1 MKKVLIT
8 IIIPI
13 YNIEKHLKKC
23 LSSVLTQNFSD
34 FELILINDGS
44 TDNSLQIAQ
53 EFAENDNRIKLATK
67 LNGGVS
73 SARNLGLQIAVGK
86 WIYFL
91 DADDFLNDTAFKNIE
106 PLLSK
111 NDNCDMVLGNYSCVN
126 SEHEL
131 MYTTDNNEFSKKG
144 EDLILDYGLWRHKI
158 VMGAY
163 FVKKSLLIK
172 HNLLFNEKSR
182 YAEDTEFINYC
193 LLNAHKVISVKNV
206 FFNYVVHN
214 ESAIARINFGR
225 FDVYKSKQRILDYIE
240 FNFQNLMEP
249 KKMFTGFLLPEA
261 IIDTIELL
269 CKEGISLKKINKYLE
284 KNNYYSILSVEN
296 FNEYTTTPY
305 RTKINL
311 FLNKPRLFWFTTYLK
326 SKQYQIRV
334 FASNTLRRLKLYK

>member
-8 IIIPI
+8 VIIPI
-13 YNIEKHLKKC
+13 YNVEKHLKKC
-23 LSSVLTQNFSD
+23 ISSVLMQNFID

-44 TDNSLQIAQ
+44 TDNSLQIAK
-53 EFAENDNRIKLATK
+53 EFAENHNRIKLATK

-91 DADDFLNDTAFKNIE
+91 DADDFLNDTVFKNIE
-106 PLLSK
+106 TLLSD
-111 NDNCDMVLGNYSCVN
+111 NDNNDMVLGNYSCVD

-131 MYTTDNNEFSKKG
+131 MYTTNNYKFSKRG
-144 EDLILDYGLWRHKI
+144 EDVVLDYGLWKHKI

-163 FVKKSLLIK
+163 LVKKSLLLK
-172 HNLLFNEKSR
+172 YNLFFNESAK

-193 LLNAHKVISVKNV
+193 LLNSTKVVSIKNV
-206 FFNYVVHN
+206 FFNYVVHH
-214 ESAIARINFGR
+214 ESAIANVSFTR
-225 FDVYKSKQRILDYIE
+225 FDAYKSKQRIASYIKRHHPT
-240 FNFQNLMEP
+240 LLEP

-269 CKEGISLKKINKYLE
+269 CKKGISLKKITKYIQ
-284 KNNYYSILSVEN
+284 KHNYYDILSAEN
-296 FNEYTTTPY
+296 FNEYTTTLY
-305 RTKINL
+305 RNKIN
-311 FLNKPRLFWFTTYLK
+311 FFTDKPRVFWCKYYLK

-334 FASNTLRRLKLYK
+334 FASNTLRYLKLHN

>member
-1 MKKVLIT
+1 MNAMLS

-13 YNIEKHLKKC
+13 YNVEKHLKKC
-23 LSSVLTQNFSD
+23 ILSVLNQHFID
-34 FELILINDGS
+34 YELILVNDGS
-44 TDNSLQIAQ
+44 TDGSLKIAKG
-53 EFAENDNRIKLATK
+53 FENKYKRIKLLNK
-67 LNGGVS
+67 VNGGVS
-73 SARNLGLQIAVGK
+73 SARNLGLGSAKGK

-91 DADDFLNDTAFKNIE
+91 DADDFLNDSVFESIE
-106 PLLSK
+106 PQLE
-111 NDNCDMVLGNYSCVN
+111 NNVDIDIVLGNYSCVDSN
-126 SEHEL
+126 HEI
-131 MYTTDNNEFSKKG
+131 MFTTNNQEFLKKG
-144 EDLILDYGLWRHKI
+144 EELILDYGLWRHKI

-240 FNFQNLMEP
+240 FSFHNLIEP

-269 CKEGISLKKINKYLE
+269 CKEGISLKKINKYLQ

-311 FLNKPRLFWFTTYLK
+311 FLNKPRVFWCKYYLK

-334 FASNTLRRLKLYK
+334 FASNTLRYLKLHN